1 MSDQSII
8 VLPPDVRAAIN
19 ALVDRIEFETPMYRE
34 WAEQF
39 RRPRTVPPEPVE

>member
-8 VLPPDVRAAIN
+8 VLTPEARAAIN
-19 ALVDRIEFETPMYRE
+19 ALVDRIEWETPVYRE
-34 WAEQF
+34 WAERF